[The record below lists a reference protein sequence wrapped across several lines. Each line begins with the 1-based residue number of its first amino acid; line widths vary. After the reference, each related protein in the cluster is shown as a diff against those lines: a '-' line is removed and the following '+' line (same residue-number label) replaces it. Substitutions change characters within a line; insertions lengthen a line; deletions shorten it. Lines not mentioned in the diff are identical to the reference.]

1 MRLGKKQIEYIRKI
15 VKKGGKI
22 NRDEAMR
29 LAYEVYEIRSPNF
42 DVNRHRAKEKI
53 ATMCKKGALIVGH
66 DRKELF
72 VSNEVIKLVEEVP
85 VDKQLEVFLNGA

>member
-1 MRLGKKQIEYIRKI
+1 MQLGKKQVEYIRKI

-22 NRDEAMR
+22 NRDEAMK
-29 LAYEVYEIRSPNF
+29 LAYEVYEIKSPNF

-53 ATMCKKGALIVGH
+53 ATMCKKGALTLSY

-72 VSNEVIKLVEEVP
+72 VSNEVIKLVEEDP
-85 VDKQLEVFLNGA
+85 VDKQLETFLKGA